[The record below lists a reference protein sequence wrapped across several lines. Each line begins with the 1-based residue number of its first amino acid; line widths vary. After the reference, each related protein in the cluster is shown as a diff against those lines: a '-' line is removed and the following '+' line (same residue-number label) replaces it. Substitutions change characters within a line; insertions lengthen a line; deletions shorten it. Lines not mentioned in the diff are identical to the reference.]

1 MDEKEI
7 DFKCVLIHPCLV
19 NLKVGDKAS
28 SLVNEKLIEYRTESA
43 SGSAGSTRR
52 IPPATSPYHSG
63 IWKAMARAKATTADG
78 QSPPLRTERHLDCPL
93 PQATGSVQEAKCQQ
107 NYKMEEREN

>member
-63 IWKAMARAKATTADG
+63 IWIWKVMARAKATAADG
-78 QSPPLRTERHLDCPL
+78 QSPALRTERHLDFPL
-93 PQATGSVQEAKCQQ
+93 PQATGSVQEAKYQQ
-107 NYKMEEREN
+107 N